1 MSVHPPFD
9 SVEKPLLTFKT
20 LQTETEK
27 SEHNGFV
34 QLLKGCLAAIRNSIA
49 HGPKILWQGETD
61 AADYLTLIS
70 MLHRKLD
77 QCVIVPNPEYRR
89 GGSA

>member
-1 MSVHPPFD
+1 MSAHPPFD
-9 SVEKPLLTFKT
+9 SVEKPLLAFNT

-27 SEHNGFV
+27 SEHKGFA
-34 QLLKGCLAAIRNSIA
+34 QLLKGCLAAIRNPIA

-70 MLHRKLD
+70 IDKNRLL
-77 QCVIVPNPEYRR
+77 PELLLMQ
-89 GGSA
+89 S